1 MTDPTIRQHLAHL
14 RLRNIRVATITHR
27 EGQLKRLHAWL
38 DKPLLDATERDLE
51 RWQHSL
57 TVSASSVFTYTSHVR
72 GFYAWAHGAG
82 LIESDPARNL
92 VLPRIPKRQPR
103 PISEADLST
112 ALRCAQHN
120 QQLYAWLL
128 LAAFCGLRAGEIAAI
143 RRSDLRLDENRAGFL
158 LVHGKGGA
166 ERIVRVPAAVV
177 AELRPLMHATG
188 PIFRRP
194 NGTPWPA
201 SHLSRVAS
209 QYFKGLGMEWT
220 LHTLRHR
227 FAARLCDAGADVRDV
242 QALLGHSSLATTTIY
257 LSQATRHAAA
267 SVDKLGE
274 GLAVLSRRQHRAAR
288 KSR

>member
-72 GFYAWAHGAG
+72 GFYAWAHGAE
-82 LIESDPARNL
+82 LIDTDPARNL

-103 PISEADLST
+103 PISEQDLST
-112 ALRCAQHN
+112 ALLCAQHD

-128 LAAFCGLRAGEIAAI
+128 LAAFCGLRAGEIALVT
-143 RRSDLRLDENRAGFL
+143 RTDLRLAEDGAGFL

-177 AELRPLMHATG
+177 AELRPLLRSTG

-201 SHLSRVAS
+201 SHLSRIAS
-209 QYFKGLGMEWT
+209 EHFRSLGMSWT

-242 QALLGHSSLATTTIY
+242 QALLGHSSLATTTVY

-274 GLAVLSRRQHRAAR
+274 GVSLLTRRQHATR
-288 KSR
+288 KKG